1 MMKVSELKEF
11 DAAEALTEPADVLA
25 YLNVVLEE
33 NDPGAFAEALGTIAR
48 TDGMAKIAES
58 TGLAREALY
67 KALGPKAA
75 APRLDTISKV
85 LNSLGFKLTV
95 QPIKRHVARKIRSRK
110 PAEHA
115 HA

>member
-1 MMKVSELKEF
+1 MKVSELKEF

-33 NDPGAFAEALGTIAR
+33 NDPGAFAEALGTVAR
-48 TDGMAKIAES
+48 AEGMTKISES
-58 TGLAREALY
+58 SGLAREALY
-67 KALGPKAA
+67 KALRPKS
-75 APRLDTISKV
+75 APRLDTINKV

-95 QPIKRHVARKIRSRK
+95 QPIRKQHVARKIRSRK
-110 PAEHA
+110 PAAHA